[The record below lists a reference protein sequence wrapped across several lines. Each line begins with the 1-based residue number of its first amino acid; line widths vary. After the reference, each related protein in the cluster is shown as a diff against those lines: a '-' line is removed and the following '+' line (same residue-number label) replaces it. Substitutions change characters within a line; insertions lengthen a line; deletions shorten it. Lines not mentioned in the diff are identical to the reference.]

1 MFTLSLINPVMTW
14 KDEDMP
20 ALRELES
27 AVVGTWLRHAE
38 LNDYAAGRAYAAAF
52 QHYRARLRN
61 HPPKPPDLSG
71 LDLETFNALQKACEQ
86 LRASGAA
93 PLKGMPEGDP
103 KPVSQE
109 RLVEYLRELARSVER
124 HTKFGGRRGYLE
136 FVRSY
141 LPDIER

>member
-1 MFTLSLINPVMTW
+1 MNW
-14 KDEDMP
+14 KDEDLP

-27 AVVGTWLRHAE
+27 TVVDTWSRHEE

-61 HPPKPPDLSG
+61 HPPKPPDLNG

-86 LRASGAA
+86 LLASGAV
-93 PLKGMPEGDP
+93 PLKGTSERDP

-109 RLVEYLRELARSVER
+109 KLVEYLRELGRSVER

-141 LPDIER
+141 IPD